1 MGVGI
6 IQLPTRHHLQ
16 LTGRRVRQGDEV
28 ARKALTVPVN
38 PAVAG
43 TLATR
48 YRNAALGDIVVSRR
62 GTALWFDFGGWDS
75 EMATRNDVDTPLLVT
90 VSPGVDG
97 FGFKLQGAPGQPTLV
112 LDDEQHEYVFTPVQ

>member
-1 MGVGI
+1 M
-6 IQLPTRHHLQ
+6 PA
-16 LTGRRVRQGDEV
+16 D
-28 ARKALTVPVN
+28 
-38 PAVAG
+38 PAVAA

-90 VSPGVDG
+90 VSPGVEG
-97 FGFKLQGAPGQPTLV
+97 FGFKVQGTAGQPTLISRRR
-112 LDDEQHEYVFTPVQ
+112 LTEEHQIEQVGAKLRAMMPWIAKNKLVDQSKN